1 MRQEANTH
9 AISSLS
15 LLTRPTPAL
24 CLPSERASTA
34 ARGPKENIA
43 TEDLV
48 VNTVFNHIQVSLMA
62 WVTCMDTV
70 SRTKAKC
77 KADRP

>member
-1 MRQEANTH
+1 MKQDDDHRNTQGKQAMRQEVDTH

-34 ARGPKENIA
+34 ARGPKANIA

-48 VNTVFNHIQVSLMA
+48 VNTVFNHIQVS
-62 WVTCMDTV
+62 
-70 SRTKAKC
+70 
-77 KADRP
+77 